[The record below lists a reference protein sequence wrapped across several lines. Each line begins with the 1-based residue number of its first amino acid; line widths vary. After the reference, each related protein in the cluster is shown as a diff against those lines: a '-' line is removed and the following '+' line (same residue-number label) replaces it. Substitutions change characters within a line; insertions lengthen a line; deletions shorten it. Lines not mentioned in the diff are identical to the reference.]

1 MRCHSPLH
9 SSASTSPASTY
20 IEVLNVHKAAPL
32 QQQADSAHVAARSRQ
47 VQRGAALGVADL
59 DIVLRVLQQ
68 SRDAGRVRSQML
80 SILGF

>member
-1 MRCHSPLH
+1 
-9 SSASTSPASTY
+9 
-20 IEVLNVHKAAPL
+20 
-32 QQQADSAHVAARSRQ
+32 